1 VTRLPGAI
9 DVGGGATTRKLAAPF
24 SCLVPQQDVVG
35 VRDPVH
41 EALAEA
47 QRVYGREARIVDAQA
62 NERQPCRA
70 AAVAGGGAEGL
81 GRGVGRG
88 REGVALGFAG
98 RLHQR
103 SASELWRL
111 QVVWSTVPSSVR
123 TFCPSR

>member
-1 VTRLPGAI
+1 MPLTWEGAPRQ
-9 DVGGGATTRKLAAPF
+9 GSKLAAPF

-47 QRVYGREARIVDAQA
+47 QRVYGREARVVDAQA

-88 REGVALGFAG
+88 REVLALGFADHA
-98 RLHQR
+98 LHDIRQQLLHLAVVPGLR
-103 SASELWRL
+103 SELL
-111 QVVWSTVPSSVR
+111 QGDLPAA
-123 TFCPSR
+123 